1 MEEKNSYSKKY
12 VSPSHRKRRAVQIY
26 KNVDDTANELKFDLR
41 VNTKQEVYRRAIELL
56 YREVNGKSISLDQNE

>member
-12 VSPSHRKRRAVQIY
+12 VSPSHKKRRAVQIY

-41 VNTKQEVYRRAIELL
+41 VNTKQEVYRRAI
-56 YREVNGKSISLDQNE
+56 